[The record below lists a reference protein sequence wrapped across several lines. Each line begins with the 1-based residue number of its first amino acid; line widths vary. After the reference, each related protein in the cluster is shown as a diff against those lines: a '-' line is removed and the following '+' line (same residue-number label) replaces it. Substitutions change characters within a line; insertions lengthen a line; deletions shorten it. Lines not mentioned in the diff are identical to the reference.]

1 MNTEDFRRLAL
12 ALPEA
17 EEKSHFEHPD
27 FRLRDKIFASL
38 KNARIAVVKL
48 TLEQQDIMATAEPDV
63 FSAVPGGWGTK
74 GWTEIYLEFADEA
87 ALQSALR
94 AAWRNVAPKNM
105 LKLVP

>member
-48 TLEQQDIMATAEPDV
+48 TLEQQDVMATAEPEV
-63 FSAVPGGWGTK
+63 FSAVSGGWGAK